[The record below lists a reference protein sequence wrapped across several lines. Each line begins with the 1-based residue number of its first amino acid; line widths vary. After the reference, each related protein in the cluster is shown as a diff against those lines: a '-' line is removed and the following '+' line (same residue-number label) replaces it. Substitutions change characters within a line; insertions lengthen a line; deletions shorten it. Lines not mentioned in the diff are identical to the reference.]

1 MPPSIPELAATANA
15 PRTLFFLHSGDD
27 LYGSDIVLLDLV
39 RSLDRTRFS
48 PWVLL
53 PADSAHVGKLS
64 AELARYGVPCRH
76 FAFPVLRRRY
86 FTPLGALRFL
96 WETTKSL
103 RQLRAFA
110 RQQNAALIHTNT
122 LAVPFGALLARSLRL
137 PHVWH
142 IHEILVKPS
151 FLPRLLHRFA
161 VRSSDAVV
169 CISEA
174 VRAHVAK
181 DVPAATL
188 LVIPNGIRT
197 IAFSD
202 DSPASLRA
210 GLDLPVE
217 PLLIGTLGRI
227 SAWKGQTV
235 LAEAAALLRQSGRN
249 AHFLVM
255 GGVFDGDLRPLHA
268 LEDVI
273 REHHLESTFSIRG
286 FRPDARNLLRA
297 LDIFVLPSVL
307 PEPFGLVVT
316 EAMAAG
322 LPVVATDQGG
332 PREIV
337 VHQQTGLLIPP
348 NDPHALADAL
358 ANLIDHAGLRQQYG
372 EAGRIRLVE
381 HFSLQLFVDR
391 FSNLYSTCLTRK
403 KNGRS

>member
-1 MPPSIPELAATANA
+1 MPTFIPELAATPSA

-39 RSLDRTRFS
+39 CSLDRTRFS

-86 FTPLGALRFL
+86 FTPLGGLRYL
-96 WETTKSL
+96 WETAKSL
-103 RQLRAFA
+103 RQMRTFA

-181 DVPAATL
+181 DVPAAKL
-188 LVIPNGIRT
+188 LVIPNGIRP

-202 DSPASLRA
+202 ESPSTLRA
-210 GLDLPVE
+210 ALDLLVE

-235 LAEAAALLRQSGRN
+235 LAEAAALLRQSGYN

-255 GGVFDGDLRPLHA
+255 GGVFDGDLRPLQA
-268 LEDVI
+268 LEEVI

-297 LDIFVLPSVL
+297 LDIFVLPSIL

-337 VHQQTGLLIPP
+337 VHETTGLLVPP
-348 NDPHALADAL
+348 NDPRALADAL
-358 ANLIDHAGLRQQYG
+358 ASLLDHSDTRRQYG
-372 EAGRIRLVE
+372 EAGRTRLIE

-391 FSNLYSTCLTRK
+391 FSNLYSTCLTREQA
-403 KNGRS
+403 R

>member
-1 MPPSIPELAATANA
+1 MPSFDPEIASTGDS

-39 RSLDRTRFS
+39 RSLDRTRFT

-64 AELARYGVPCRH
+64 AELARHGIPFRH

-86 FTPLGALRFL
+86 FTPVGAFRFF
-96 WETTKSL
+96 WETAKSL
-103 RQLRAFA
+103 RQMRAFA
-110 RQQNAALIHTNT
+110 RQQHAALIHTNT

-174 VRAHVAK
+174 VRNHVAK
-181 DVPAATL
+181 DVPAAAL
-188 LVIPNGIRT
+188 LVIPNGIRPIT
-197 IAFSD
+197 FSD
-202 DSPASLRA
+202 ESPATLRA
-210 GLDLPVE
+210 ALELPLQ
-217 PLLIGTLGRI
+217 PLLVGTLGRI

-255 GGVFDGDLRPLHA
+255 GGVFDGDTRPLVA
-268 LEDVI
+268 LEDVV

-337 VHQQTGLLIPP
+337 VHQTTGLLVTP
-348 NDPHALADAL
+348 NDPQALADAL
-358 ANLIDHAGLRQQYG
+358 ARLLDDSGMRQRYG
-372 EAGRIRLVE
+372 EAGRQRLLE
-381 HFSLQLFVDR
+381 HFSLPLFVDR
-391 FSNLYSTCLTRK
+391 FSNLYSTCLSRK
-403 KNGRS
+403 R

>member
-1 MPPSIPELAATANA
+1 MPPPASVSSSTGDG

-39 RSLDRTRFS
+39 RSLDPARFT

-64 AELARYGVPCRH
+64 AELARYGVPYRH
-76 FAFPVLRRRY
+76 FPFPVLRRRY
-86 FTPLGALRFL
+86 FTPLGGLRFL
-96 WETTKSL
+96 WETAKSL
-103 RQLRAFA
+103 RLLRSFA
-110 RQQNAALIHTNT
+110 REQRAALIHTNT
-122 LAVPFGALLARSLRL
+122 LAVPFGALLARSLGL

-151 FLPRLLHRFA
+151 FLPRLLHRLA

-174 VRAHVAK
+174 VRAHVQK
-181 DVPAATL
+181 DVPAAKL
-188 LVIPNGIRT
+188 LVIPNGIRPAT
-197 IAFSD
+197 FSD
-202 DSPASLRA
+202 ESPESLRA
-210 GLDLPVE
+210 ALNLPLDS
-217 PLLIGTLGRI
+217 LLIGTLGRI

-235 LAEAAALLRQSGRN
+235 LAEAAALIRESGRN

-255 GGVFDGDLRPLHA
+255 GGVFDGDMRPLIA
-268 LEDVI
+268 LENVI
-273 REHHLESTFSIRG
+273 REHHLESTFSIRD
-286 FRPDARNLLRA
+286 FRPDARDLLRA
-297 LDIFVLPSVL
+297 LDLFVLPSVL

-337 VHQQTGLLIPP
+337 VNRETGLLVPP
-348 NDPHALADAL
+348 SDPQALAEAL
-358 ANLIDHAGLRQQYG
+358 GYLLDHPAIRQQYG
-372 EAGRIRLVE
+372 EAGRKRLLE
-381 HFSLQLFVDR
+381 HFSLKLFVDR
-391 FSNLYSTCLTRK
+391 FSTLYSTCLSRK
-403 KNGRS
+403 KTRPA